1 MKEKKPGKVYI
12 VGAGC
17 GDAELITWKG
27 LRLLRQ
33 CDVVLYDDLSAARL
47 LEETKEGCEKIP
59 VGKRFG
65 KHSAAQEEINVLLVE
80 KAKEGRNVVRL
91 KGGDP
96 FVFGRGGEEIL
107 ALQAAGVPYE
117 EVSGITAAVA
127 VPAAAGIPVTHRK
140 LARSFHVITGHTAEN
155 GLPEDF
161 ETLARLDG
169 TLVFL
174 MGLHHLEEIAEGL
187 LKNGKRPDT
196 PAAVVSR
203 GATAAQRVVHAPL
216 GEIAA
221 AVRAAGLEAPAVIIV
236 GAVAGL
242 DFSGTIAKELQ
253 GVRIGVTGT
262 HSIVR
267 KLREGLEELGAEV
280 TEMEISCLMPY
291 AQGDALAAALHGQG
305 WLVFTSPNGVEIF
318 FAGMQERRQD
328 IRTLAGWKFAVIGP
342 GTARALAKRGI
353 FAAYMPEQYNVESLA
368 AGLCEAA
375 RQDKEVLILRAE
387 QGSPVLTEHLA
398 AAGIPFREIKLY
410 DIAVDRERLSAARE
424 KAEEMDF
431 ITFASGSGVRNFLE
445 DGGKLPEGVRAVCIG
460 QATAEVLREYG
471 YDSVTAEESSAEGIL
486 RAVLWEREKLHTE
499 GGRGGFV

>member
-1 MKEKKPGKVYI
+1 MMEKRQGQVFI

-47 LEETKEGCEKIP
+47 LEETKAGCEKIP

-65 KHSAAQEEINVLLVE
+65 KHSAAQEEINALLVE
-80 KAKEGRNVVRL
+80 KAREGKDVVRL

-107 ALQAAGVPYE
+107 ALQAAGIPYE
-117 EVSGITAAVA
+117 EVSGISAAVA

-161 ETLARLDG
+161 ETLAHLEG

-187 LKNGKRPDT
+187 QKYGKSPQT

-203 GATAAQRVVHAPL
+203 GATATQRVVRAPL
-216 GEIAA
+216 EEIAPA
-221 AVRAAGLEAPAVIIV
+221 ARAAGLEAPAVIIV
-236 GAVAGL
+236 GATAAL
-242 DFSGTIAKELQ
+242 DFSATLPKALQ
-253 GVRIGVTGT
+253 GVRVGVTGT
-262 HSIVR
+262 HSIVQ
-267 KLREGLEELGAEV
+267 KLRQGLEALGAAV
-280 TEMEISCLMPY
+280 TEMEISRLIPY
-291 AQGDALAAALHGQG
+291 PQTEGLAAALCGQG
-305 WLVFTSPNGVEIF
+305 WLVFTSPNGVEVF
-318 FAGMQERRQD
+318 FAGLKERRQD
-328 IRTLAGWKFAVIGP
+328 IRTLAGWKFAVIGR
-342 GTARALAKRGI
+342 GTARALEKYGI
-353 FAAYMPEQYNVESLA
+353 FPAYLPEEYCVESLA
-368 AGLCEAA
+368 AGLCEAV
-375 RQDKEVLILRAE
+375 RQNEKVLVLRAE
-387 QGSPVLTEHLA
+387 QGSPVLTERLA

-410 DIAVDRERLSAARE
+410 DIAVDGERLSAARE
-424 KAEEMDF
+424 KAGEMDF

-445 DGGKLPEGVRAVCIG
+445 GGGRLPEGARAACIG
-460 QATAEVLREYG
+460 QATADVLRGYG
-471 YDSVTAEESSAEGIL
+471 YDAIVAKEATAESLVAAIYEESL
-486 RAVLWEREKLHTE
+486 RKI
-499 GGRGGFV
+499 

>member
-117 EVSGITAAVA
+117 EVPGITAAVA

-187 LKNGKRPDT
+187 LKNGKSPDT

-203 GATAAQRVVHAPL
+203 GATAAQRVV
-216 GEIAA
+216 
-221 AVRAAGLEAPAVIIV
+221 
-236 GAVAGL
+236 
-242 DFSGTIAKELQ
+242 
-253 GVRIGVTGT
+253 
-262 HSIVR
+262 
-267 KLREGLEELGAEV
+267 
-280 TEMEISCLMPY
+280 
-291 AQGDALAAALHGQG
+291 
-305 WLVFTSPNGVEIF
+305 
-318 FAGMQERRQD
+318 
-328 IRTLAGWKFAVIGP
+328 
-342 GTARALAKRGI
+342 
-353 FAAYMPEQYNVESLA
+353 
-368 AGLCEAA
+368 
-375 RQDKEVLILRAE
+375 
-387 QGSPVLTEHLA
+387 
-398 AAGIPFREIKLY
+398 
-410 DIAVDRERLSAARE
+410 
-424 KAEEMDF
+424 
-431 ITFASGSGVRNFLE
+431 
-445 DGGKLPEGVRAVCIG
+445 
-460 QATAEVLREYG
+460 
-471 YDSVTAEESSAEGIL
+471 
-486 RAVLWEREKLHTE
+486 
-499 GGRGGFV
+499 